1 MQAIGRGR
9 ITRSEC
15 SNDGKCEAST
25 SRRLRRRRAVMY
37 STAHACL
44 PREQGAVTVLLDVT
58 SPAALLDGQG
68 VSRAAVVR
76 PRTFIRKRHS
86 YTVEYWQPETIE
98 PRSRHILMR
107 PFDAVE
113 SPKIGWINGWGA
125 TMSMIKPLGSAKI
138 SNSTEAEVEGN
149 IRELVRDNATFRQAE
164 NSDGEIATS
173 SLTTLLG
180 RVSGNSTYEV
190 DNLIGELQILRKRLQ
205 ADGNRIRRDIE
216 QYAALSQSVM
226 QLTKI
231 VSDSMKKLPDASG
244 VSG

>member
-1 MQAIGRGR
+1 
-9 ITRSEC
+9 
-15 SNDGKCEAST
+15 
-25 SRRLRRRRAVMY
+25 
-37 STAHACL
+37 
-44 PREQGAVTVLLDVT
+44 
-58 SPAALLDGQG
+58 
-68 VSRAAVVR
+68 
-76 PRTFIRKRHS
+76 
-86 YTVEYWQPETIE
+86 
-98 PRSRHILMR
+98 
-107 PFDAVE
+107 
-113 SPKIGWINGWGA
+113 
-125 TMSMIKPLGSAKI
+125 MIKPLGSAKI

-149 IRELVRDNATFRQAE
+149 IRELVRDNATFRAE

-231 VSDSMKKLPDASG
+231 VSDSMKKLPDASS